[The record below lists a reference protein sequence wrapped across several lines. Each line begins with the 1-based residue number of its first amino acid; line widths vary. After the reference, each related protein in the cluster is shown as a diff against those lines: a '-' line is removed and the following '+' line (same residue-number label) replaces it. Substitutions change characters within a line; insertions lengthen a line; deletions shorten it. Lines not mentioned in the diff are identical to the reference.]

1 MLSIKKEREKR
12 EKGCRGSVT
21 ISNLIDQI
29 ELYVAPFAQTINGRG
44 QQILLPISAP
54 TMIPRDANPVTLL
67 SPATLR

>member
-29 ELYVAPFAQTINGRG
+29 ELYVAPFAQTIN
-44 QQILLPISAP
+44 
-54 TMIPRDANPVTLL
+54 
-67 SPATLR
+67 